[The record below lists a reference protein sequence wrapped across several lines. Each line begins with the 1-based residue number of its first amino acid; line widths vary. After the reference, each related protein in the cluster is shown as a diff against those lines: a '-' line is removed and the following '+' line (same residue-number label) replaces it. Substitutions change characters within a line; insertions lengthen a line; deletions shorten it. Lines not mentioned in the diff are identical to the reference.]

1 MFQRNSDKGFIGG
14 FLLFFLVSVF
24 NLGCGRQEPVS
35 PPSKQGIAFEK
46 AKTGQ
51 QILMERRKQI
61 EERKKAAPDEPS
73 QEQEE
78 VEVEEAYPRLS
89 LDDKEKIKEELARIS
104 QEVTNVLASDLSWT
118 EKEAKRNELRADLW
132 EFCAEGP
139 YEIERRKTEGWI
151 EKYIE
156 RPFRQA
162 KSEQ

>member
-24 NLGCGRQEPVS
+24 NLGCGRQEPAS
-35 PPSKQGIAFEK
+35 KPSKQGIAFEK

-51 QILMERRKQI
+51 QILMERKKQI
-61 EERKKAAPDEPS
+61 EERKKKAGADEPS
-73 QEQEE
+73 QEE

-89 LDDKEKIKEELARIS
+89 LDEKEKIKEELARIS

-139 YEIERRKTEGWI
+139 YEIERRKAEGWI

-156 RPFRQA
+156 RPFRKA